1 MKKLPMFALALSLGL
16 AIAAGCKSGANK
28 FCPSCFCGSDCRCT
42 QECRCSASCRCYEGK
57 RCNGP
62 VVSPETPSD
71 KEADA
76 SAPKLAPMR
85 PWWMP

>member
-1 MKKLPMFALALSLGL
+1 MKKLFMFALAISLGL
-16 AIAAGCKSGANK
+16 AMVAGCKSGANK

-57 RCNGP
+57 SCNGP
-62 VVSPETPSD
+62 VVSPETTSD